1 MMRKLVISVM
11 MAVLFLVGCSSNNE
25 ETLHNDQNDDINT
38 SENLNDNEELD
49 DNDGEN
55 NEEENEP
62 YPMAEV
68 VFSEVDEKPTLVDE
82 LDDTRMIKID
92 DEEIA
97 GQAIVYGDG
106 EVVAMKLNRTDRY
119 DGDTKKGIGDARN
132 GDSCSQML

>member
-1 MMRKLVISVM
+1 
-11 MAVLFLVGCSSNNE
+11 NNE
-25 ETLHNDQNDDINT
+25 ATLHNDQNDDINT

-55 NEEENEP
+55 NEEENKP

-68 VFSEVDEKPTLVDE
+68 VFSEVDEEPTIVDE
-82 LDDTRMIKID
+82 LDDTQMIKID

-106 EVVAMKLNRTDRY
+106 EVVSIKLNRTYRY
-119 DGDTKKGIGDARN
+119 DLDTKKVIWEARN
-132 GDSCSQML
+132 WDSFSQMFSLQDGVLHYPGLII